1 MLELI
6 CKRLLLAI
14 PTLLLVSM
22 MVFGLQKLLPG
33 DPLIAMAGEERDP
46 AVIAQ
51 LRAELNLDAP
61 IPVQYFNWLTR
72 ALQGDLGVSLRT
84 HEPVTQLIAS
94 KLPVTLELSLL
105 AMIIALVFGISMG
118 ILAAVNKNS
127 WVDHGAN
134 FVAISGISIPHFW
147 LGILLILVFSVNL
160 QWLPASGYVPFSEDP
175 VQNLRTLLL
184 PAAVLGT
191 GLAATL
197 MRHTRASMIA
207 VLKADYIRTARAKGL
222 LPKAVILKHAFR
234 NALVPVI
241 TLTTLLFGE
250 LLGGAVLT
258 EQVFTIPGF
267 GKMIVDSVFNRD
279 YAVVVGFFVLVAL
292 LAPWIAPFDPVKA
305 NFLAV
310 RKAPSAMYWFGT
322 DELGRDILSRIIWG
336 ARTSLMAGCMS
347 VVIAVAIGVPL
358 GLVAGY
364 FQKMW
369 DGVISRFIEAL
380 LACPFL
386 IMAIA
391 LGAFLGPSLTN
402 AMIAIGLSAMPIFAR
417 LTRGQVIAI
426 RNEEYIDG
434 ARAIGLP
441 DRWIIIKYVLPNVMS
456 PILVQATLAI
466 ASAIIAEAS
475 LSFLGLGQQPPNPS
489 WGSMLNTAKG
499 FLEQAPW
506 MSVFPGV
513 AIFLAVQGFNLL
525 GDGLRDALDP
535 RHD

>member
-175 VQNLRTLLL
+175 IQNLRTLLL
-184 PAAVLGT
+184 PASVLGT

-241 TLTTLLFGE
+241 TLTMLLFGE

-279 YAVVVGFFVLVAL
+279 YAVVQGVVL
-292 LAPWIAPFDPVKA
+292 I
-305 NFLAV
+305 
-310 RKAPSAMYWFGT
+310 
-322 DELGRDILSRIIWG
+322 
-336 ARTSLMAGCMS
+336 
-347 VVIAVAIGVPL
+347 VAIGFL
-358 GLVAGY
+358 MLN
-364 FQKMW
+364 
-369 DGVISRFIEAL
+369 L
-380 LACPFL
+380 LADVL
-386 IMAIA
+386 
-391 LGAFLGPSLTN
+391 
-402 AMIAIGLSAMPIFAR
+402 
-417 LTRGQVIAI
+417 
-426 RNEEYIDG
+426 
-434 ARAIGLP
+434 
-441 DRWIIIKYVLPNVMS
+441 YVL
-456 PILVQATLAI
+456 I
-466 ASAIIAEAS
+466 
-475 LSFLGLGQQPPNPS
+475 NPKMR
-489 WGSMLNTAKG
+489 G
-499 FLEQAPW
+499 
-506 MSVFPGV
+506 
-513 AIFLAVQGFNLL
+513 
-525 GDGLRDALDP
+525 
-535 RHD
+535 